1 MLLDVIAYFLIAF
14 VVAFAFIVLILFIL
28 LVIADSTWKEVLPL
42 AAFALLIAGFVWA
55 LIRLGVM

>member
-28 LVIADSTWKEVLPL
+28 LVIADSTWKEALPL
-42 AAFALLIAGFVWA
+42 LGFALLLAGFVWA
-55 LIRLGVM
+55 LFRLGVM